1 MNIVKDTVGNQC
13 ILIVDDHEEV
23 LKFMEIGFKHHGF
36 EVIKATSGME
46 ALELIRSREPDIM
59 LLDIIMPEMDGLE
72 VLRQLRSFSSMPVI
86 AFSATPDN
94 HDNAIKFG
102 ANEFMIKPF
111 YPEDMISRVK
121 FLLNQ

>member
-94 HDNAIKFG
+94 HDNALKLG

-121 FLLNQ
+121 FLLSQ